1 MNRLSPLSIS
11 ALFFLLLTALPS
23 PTSGLFASTRVYVIS
38 FSGHVASFSRHIASS
53 LEFYERN
60 SAAEPIFSRQ
70 GEGAVRFAVMAD
82 VHYLSADLVNEG
94 PALKGYEKATGRDVN
109 DLHEVLDVVLADL
122 VKERV
127 EVLLVVGDLT
137 NHGER
142 QSHVDVTK
150 KLLPLVESGVRVFV
164 VPGNHDVNIPNA
176 RAYVGELAAPVP
188 TISAE
193 EFAEIYALFGY
204 GDALSRD
211 EASLSYLSAINDT
224 TWILA
229 FDTNRYDEHT
239 DRPIT
244 AGRIR
249 PQTMEWA
256 LKILDKARKDN
267 ITVLGMMHHG
277 LVEHMPYQ
285 SAFFSDYLVE
295 EWERQAD
302 RLADAGLKVVFTG
315 HFHSNDVS
323 QRVSPAGNRI
333 YDVETASLA
342 QYPFAYRIMELKEGQ
357 LSIDSRFVTSIP
369 GNPDLKADYRERM
382 KTIARRVAR
391 GRIEGMGLP
400 MPEETLDALVNLI
413 ARMSVMHAR
422 GDEKPDEGMKE
433 AIEDFAALLGG
444 EADMESFTFDF
455 PPEDNRLVI
464 DLN

>member
-11 ALFFLLLTALPS
+11 ALFLLLLTVFTVPPLE
-23 PTSGLFASTRVYVIS
+23 LFASA
-38 FSGHVASFSRHIASS
+38 SGHVASSFK
-53 LEFYERN
+53 FGDRN
-60 SAAEPIFSRQ
+60 SAAELFFSRQ
-70 GEGAVRFAVMAD
+70 GEGVVRLAVIAD
-82 VHYLSADLVNEG
+82 VHYFAADLVEEG
-94 PALKGYEKATGRDVN
+94 HALENYEKATGRRVN
-109 DLHEVLDVVLADL
+109 DLHAVLDKVLADL

-127 EVLLVVGDLT
+127 EVLLVAGDLT

-150 KLLPLVESGVRVFV
+150 KLQPLVESGVRVFV

-176 RAYVGELAAPVP
+176 RAYVGEVPAPVP
-188 TISAE
+188 SVSAE
-193 EFAEIYALFGY
+193 EFAEIYSPFGY

-211 EASLSYLSAINDT
+211 DASLSYLSSINDT
-224 TWILA
+224 TWLIA
-229 FDTNRYDEHT
+229 FDTNRYDEHA

-256 LKILDKARKDN
+256 LNILDKARKDN
-267 ITVLGMMHHG
+267 ITVMGMMHHG

-285 SAFFSDYLVE
+285 SAFFSDYLIE

-323 QRVSPAGNRI
+323 RRISPAGNRI

-342 QYPFAYRIMELKEGQ
+342 QYPFAYRIMELKEER
-357 LSIDSRFVTSIP
+357 LSIDSRFVASIP
-369 GNPDLKADYRERM
+369 SNPDLKAEYRERM
-382 KTIARRVAR
+382 KTIAQGVAR

-400 MPEETLDALVNLI
+400 MPGETMDALVDLI
-413 ARMSVMHAR
+413 AGMSVMHAR
-422 GDEKPDEGMKE
+422 GDEKPDEEMRE
-433 AIEDFAALLGG
+433 AIGLFAALLGG
-444 EADMESFTFDF
+444 EADMDSFTFDF

-464 DLN
+464 NLKKDKNE

>member
-1 MNRLSPLSIS
+1 MNRLSPLSIP
-11 ALFFLLLTALPS
+11 ALFLLLLTALPGPS
-23 PTSGLFASTRVYVIS
+23 PGLFAASLR
-38 FSGHVASFSRHIASS
+38 HVASS
-53 LEFYERN
+53 LELFYDRI
-60 SAAEPIFSRQ
+60 AVAEPIFSCQ
-70 GEGAVRFAVMAD
+70 NEGAVRLAVMAD
-82 VHYLSADLVNEG
+82 VHYLSADLVEEG
-94 PALKGYEKATGRDVN
+94 PALESYEKATGRGVN
-109 DLHEVLDVVLADL
+109 DLHAVLDKVLADL
-122 VKERV
+122 LKENV
-127 EVLLVVGDLT
+127 DILLMPGDLT

-142 QSHVDVTK
+142 QSHLDITK
-150 KLLPLVESGVRVFV
+150 KLQPLVESGIRVFV

-176 RAYVGELAAPVP
+176 RAYVGEAPAPVP
-188 TISAE
+188 SISAE
-193 EFAEIYALFGY
+193 EFAEIYAPFGY

-211 EASLSYLSAINDT
+211 DASLSYLSSINDT
-224 TWILA
+224 TWLLA

-256 LKILDKARKDN
+256 LNILDKARKDN

-285 SAFFSDYLVE
+285 SDLFSAYLME

-323 QRVSPAGNRI
+323 RRVSTAGNRI

-369 GNPDLKADYRERM
+369 SNPNLKAEYRERM

-400 MPEETLDALVNLI
+400 MPEETLDALVDLI
-413 ARMSVMHAR
+413 AGMSVMHAR
-422 GDEKPDEGMKE
+422 GDEKPDEEMRE
-433 AIEDFAALLGG
+433 AIGLFAALLGG
-444 EADMESFTFDF
+444 EADMDSFTFDF
-455 PPEDNRLVI
+455 PPEDNRLI
-464 DLN
+464 INLKKDKNE